1 VRVVVAGQNTLLR
14 NLLTELADD
23 RGIKVVAETG
33 RGTQLIEL
41 CQLLAPDV
49 AISDVDFEDTT
60 LEHCLGALS
69 ATGTRVLA
77 LSDDCSEERVVSVLM
92 SGAAGY
98 LCHRASAQQ
107 LLDALEAIA
116 RGGAALDPVAAE
128 KILMQWRMF
137 RLRGSTTEPRRQEL
151 TRREVEVLTAM
162 VEGLSA
168 KAIAKRLGVAT
179 KTVENHKIRIF
190 DKLGVST
197 QAQAVSLTLSRGL
210 PAKAAVATEDR

>member
-1 VRVVVAGQNTLLR
+1 VRVVVAGQSILLR

-33 RGTQLIEL
+33 RGSELVEL

-49 AISDVDFEDTT
+49 VVSDVDFEDTT
-60 LEHCLGALS
+60 LEHCLVSLKGA
-69 ATGTRVLA
+69 GTRVLA
-77 LSDDCSEERVVSVLM
+77 LCEDCPEDRVVSVLM

-98 LCHRASAQQ
+98 LRHHASAQQ

-128 KILMQWRMF
+128 KILSQWRLF
-137 RLRGSTTEPRRQEL
+137 RSGGSTAQVRRQDL

-168 KAIAKRLGVAT
+168 KAIAKRLGVAI

-210 PAKAAVATEDR
+210 PAKTRAATADR